1 MDVENIV
8 FELPEKNGYS
18 IYSKSG
24 CPNCLNVKAF
34 LKNKNLIFN
43 IVDCDEYLIEAKTE
57 FLEFIKNL
65 AQKECKTFPIIFFD
79 EKFIGGYNETKEHV
93 EKSLLEFEENLTF

>member
-1 MDVENIV
+1 ME
-8 FELPEKNGYS
+8 FALPEKDGYT

-24 CPNCLNVKAF
+24 CVNCLNVKGF
-34 LKNKNLIFN
+34 LKDKNILFAL
-43 IVDCDEYLIEAKTE
+43 VDCDEYLIETKIE

-65 AQKECKTFPIIFFD
+65 TQKECKTFPIIFYN

-93 EKSLLEFEENLTF
+93 EKSLLEFEENFSF

>member
-1 MDVENIV
+1 MEGENID
-8 FELPEKNGYS
+8 FELPEKNGYT

-34 LKNKNLIFN
+34 LTDKKIVFN
-43 IVDCDEYLIEAKTE
+43 VVNCDEYLIESKVY

-65 AQKECKTFPIIFFD
+65 AQKECKTFPIIFCD
-79 EKFIGGYNETKEHV
+79 EKFVGGYNETKQHV
-93 EKSLLEFEENLTF
+93 DKTLLAFEENLFF